1 MRRITQFL
9 IIALFTTL
17 AAILIYTAMPFY
29 LDPVDDGFDA
39 FPNGNH
45 ELPFELIS
53 DSAEQGNAIAQYS
66 LGVLYDIGNGVPQD
80 FTEATKW
87 YRLAAD
93 QGNAS
98 AQAGLG
104 WLYRTGNSVPQ
115 DYTEAA
121 KWYGLAARRGVAPA
135 QFSLGMAYDAGNGV
149 PQDYILAHMWTNLAT
164 TNGYENG
171 SSYRDII
178 ATKLSPADLSV
189 ANLMANVCHSSN
201 YEACGY

>member
-9 IIALFTTL
+9 IITLFTTL
-17 AAILIYTAMPFY
+17 AAILIYIAMPFY

-45 ELPFELIS
+45 ELAFELIS

-80 FTEATKW
+80 YTEAAKW

-93 QGNAS
+93 QGNAF
-98 AQAGLG
+98 AQNNLG
-104 WLYRTGNSVPQ
+104 
-115 DYTEAA
+115 AA
-121 KWYGLAARRGVAPA
+121 YNV
-135 QFSLGMAYDAGNGV
+135 GNGV

-164 TNGYENG
+164 TNGYENDP
-171 SSYRDII
+171 SIRDII
-178 ATKLSPADLSV
+178 ATKLTPTDLSV